1 MKTEIAGP
9 LGGVPSLLVRTQ
21 GSDRT
26 LQAGRSYHIG
36 RDPESDIVV
45 PDSRVSWRHAVLRMA
60 GQSWL
65 LEDTGSTN
73 GTYLG
78 TQRVQRIEI
87 TSDCSMRLGHPEDG
101 PTVSCSIAAAAPAS
115 PAAFGF
121 TPSPAAPPAA
131 TARRAA
137 APAHPPP
144 PPAEPATPAAEP
156 AMPATPAGQLPPAR
170 QP

>member
-73 GTYLG
+73 GTFVG

-115 PAAFGF
+115 PAAFAF
-121 TPSPAAPPAA
+121 TPSPAAPSPAAPSPAAPPAA
-131 TARRAA
+131 SARPAA
-137 APAHPPP
+137 APA
-144 PPAEPATPAAEP
+144 PAADPATPA
-156 AMPATPAGQLPPAR
+156 
-170 QP
+170 